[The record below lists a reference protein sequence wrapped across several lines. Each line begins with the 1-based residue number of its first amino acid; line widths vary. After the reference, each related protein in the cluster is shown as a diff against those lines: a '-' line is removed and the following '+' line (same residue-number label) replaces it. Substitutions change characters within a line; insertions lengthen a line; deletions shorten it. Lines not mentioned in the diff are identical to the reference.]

1 MKMSISLVLFCGF
14 LFHVIN
20 AQGTKNGLERLQWL
34 AGCWETSFQ
43 GRVIE
48 EQWMKPLGQMM
59 VGTGRTTS
67 KGKSVF
73 FEFLQIVHADSGIF
87 YIARP
92 KGNPPTPF
100 KLIKAAN
107 NEIVFEN
114 LSHDFP
120 QRVMYTAGVDELFA
134 RVEGMVKG
142 ELRFEE
148 FRYRRIKCE

>member
-1 MKMSISLVLFCGF
+1 MLKEQKTVWSVY
-14 LFHVIN
+14 
-20 AQGTKNGLERLQWL
+20 NGWRA
-34 AGCWETSFQ
+34 AGKPVFKAVSSRSSGFQ